1 MQFAIPVGIVVG
13 IGLLSGVILT
23 IAAKFMA
30 VEVDERAA
38 ALTELLP
45 GANCGACGY
54 AGCADY
60 ANALAEGIT
69 VATNLCP
76 PGGNAVAI
84 ALSEYLGVEFE
95 GAQAKVAIVK
105 CSGTREKTSYAMDY
119 QGYENCAA
127 NKLFYRGR
135 GSCAMA
141 CLGFG
146 DCVKV
151 CDYGAMYIENGIAV
165 VNRDRCVGCGLC
177 AKVCPNHLIEI
188 VPDKMRIV
196 AGCSS
201 VDKGSVTKDLC
212 SIGCIACKMCE
223 KACKFD
229 AIHVIDNHAIID
241 YTKCTNCTLCAKVCP
256 TKVIH
261 VHPKKKVPT
270 KSGAAAKSIEAK
282 AE

>member
-30 VEVDERAA
+30 VKVDEKASKI
-38 ALTELLP
+38 LEILP
-45 GANCGACGY
+45 GANCGACGF

-60 ANALAEGIT
+60 ANALAADPTMPI
-69 VATNLCP
+69 NSCP
-76 PGGNAVAI
+76 PGGDKVAL
-84 ALSEYLGVEFE
+84 ALSEFLGVEFE

-105 CSGTREKTSYAMDY
+105 CSGSREKTSYAMDY
-119 QGYENCAA
+119 RGYQNCTA

-135 GSCAMA
+135 SSCDKA

-146 DCVKV
+146 DCVKA
-151 CDYGAMYIENGIAV
+151 CDYGAIYIENGIAV
-165 VNRDRCVGCGLC
+165 VNRDRCIGCGLC
-177 AKVCPNHLIEI
+177 AKACPNKLIEM
-188 VPDKMRIV
+188 VPDKTRV
-196 AGCSS
+196 VVGCSS
-201 VDKGSVTKDLC
+201 TNKPAVTKSIC

-229 AIHVIDNHAIID
+229 AIHVIDNHAVID
-241 YTKCTNCTLCAKVCP
+241 YTKCTNCTLCARVCP

-261 VHPKKKVPT
+261 VFPKVKK
-270 KSGAAAKSIEAK
+270 
-282 AE
+282 